1 MKEALKYW
9 WMVLLKGI
17 ILIALSF
24 FVFRHP
30 AGALVGLALYLGI
43 GLLIVGFLL
52 IVFALSVRK
61 EDDDWGWRLTEG
73 ILDVIFAVVLL
84 SNPGVTAAVFPFVV
98 GFWMMIY
105 GVMLFSGSFTL
116 KKSGDSNWWMSLL
129 IGILTV
135 LFGYFIS
142 ANLMAGAI
150 AITTWMGLGFLLVG
164 ILNVSA
170 SLKMRKLN
178 AAVN

>member
-17 ILIALSF
+17 ILIVLAF

-30 AGALVGLALYLGI
+30 ADALVGLAIYLGI
-43 GLLIVGFLL
+43 GLLFVGFLL
-52 IVFALSVRK
+52 IAFSLSVRK
-61 EDDDWGWRLTEG
+61 EDDNWGWRLAEG
-73 ILDVIFAVVLL
+73 IIDVIFAAVLL
-84 SNPGVTAAVFPFVV
+84 ANPEVTAAVFPFVV
-98 GFWMMIY
+98 GFWLMVY
-105 GVMLFSGSFTL
+105 GVMLFSGSFAL
-116 KKSGDSNWWMSLL
+116 KKDGDSNWWLSLL

-135 LFGYFIS
+135 LFGYFIT
-142 ANLMAGAI
+142 ANMLAGAI

-170 SLKMRKLN
+170 SLKLRKLN
-178 AAVN
+178 KVVN